1 VSAPA
6 VGPAAPATRRRRPD
20 PSVSQAATVNSVAF
34 VVSVALS
41 FFITPFIIRTLGDA
55 RYGTWSLIAQV
66 TGYYGLLDF
75 GVRHAVAYY
84 AASLLATEDDEDVS
98 RLVSS
103 AFWGLTG
110 VALLVLALGA
120 VLMTYFPTWFET
132 AGVESGEIRG
142 AIVIVSMTIAL
153 TLPFDVFGAVVNGC
167 RRPDILSGLDVV
179 LRIVTS
185 GLIVLVLYQ
194 GGGLVALAGVQFG
207 GKIATWLILSIVA
220 RHYVPA
226 LSLNPRLFG
235 REWLRKVVSYGSRNF
250 VINVSLAVIHRLDYV
265 LIGTFLGVR
274 FVTFYSIG
282 KMMTGYVST
291 ACSNVTRAFT
301 MHFAHHAARN
311 ETERLRELYLTGA
324 RISGVFSALLTGYVL
339 AFGSPFVRLWLGPN
353 YVEGPWTERTDV
365 VLAILL
371 IGQAPRLFQSIS
383 WQLLFGI
390 RRVNFLMWLQVGE
403 AITNLLLSLAL
414 VRPLGLAGVALGT
427 FLPLLVSNLVLLP
440 RYVLREIDLPRSE
453 YFRRGIGRPIV
464 VASVTTVMSVA
475 LVALVPI
482 HGWLSFVALATVAA
496 IVGGAL
502 TYAFVLTGGERLVVR
517 QRVPFLRPS

>member
-1 VSAPA
+1 MSAPA

-226 LSLNPRLFG
+226 LSLN
-235 REWLRKVVSYGSRNF
+235 
-250 VINVSLAVIHRLDYV
+250 
-265 LIGTFLGVR
+265 
-274 FVTFYSIG
+274 
-282 KMMTGYVST
+282 
-291 ACSNVTRAFT
+291 
-301 MHFAHHAARN
+301 
-311 ETERLRELYLTGA
+311 
-324 RISGVFSALLTGYVL
+324 
-339 AFGSPFVRLWLGPN
+339 
-353 YVEGPWTERTDV
+353 
-365 VLAILL
+365 
-371 IGQAPRLFQSIS
+371 
-383 WQLLFGI
+383 
-390 RRVNFLMWLQVGE
+390 
-403 AITNLLLSLAL
+403 
-414 VRPLGLAGVALGT
+414 
-427 FLPLLVSNLVLLP
+427 
-440 RYVLREIDLPRSE
+440 
-453 YFRRGIGRPIV
+453 
-464 VASVTTVMSVA
+464 
-475 LVALVPI
+475 
-482 HGWLSFVALATVAA
+482 
-496 IVGGAL
+496 
-502 TYAFVLTGGERLVVR
+502 
-517 QRVPFLRPS
+517 